1 MANQD
6 QTQALQEPQTNVEV
20 NRLGTQDIKKIEKI
34 ERKLEGWKRYLAY
47 AYILICLMD
56 FAVMPLVFELN
67 RPAFTDLA
75 SVIGQLSPE
84 AQLMALNKTS
94 WQPITLSYSGMFHF
108 VVGTILTG
116 VAVFNN
122 KFSNSQLPKN

>member
-1 MANQD
+1 MGNQE
-6 QTQALQEPQTNVEV
+6 QTPSLQEPQTNVEV

-47 AYILICLMD
+47 AYIIICLMD
-56 FAVMPLVFELN
+56 FAVMPMVFELN
-67 RPAFTDLA
+67 RPSFTELA
-75 SVIGQLSPE
+75 KVISDLSPE
-84 AQLMALNKTS
+84 AQLMALNKTA

-108 VVGTILTG
+108 VIGAILTG

-122 KFSNSQLPKN
+122 KFSSSQLPKN